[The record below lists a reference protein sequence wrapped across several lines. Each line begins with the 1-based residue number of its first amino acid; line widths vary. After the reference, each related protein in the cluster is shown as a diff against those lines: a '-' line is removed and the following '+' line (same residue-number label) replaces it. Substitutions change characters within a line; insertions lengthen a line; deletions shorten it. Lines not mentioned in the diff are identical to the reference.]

1 MHESK
6 TTYALILLV
15 STSLGAL
22 GQVFFKIGVM
32 SQTALLISEYLIIGI
47 IFYIAST
54 VIYFYVLSRTHLSWA
69 YGFTGLSY
77 IFASLIAF
85 VFLAES
91 VPLLRW
97 IGIFMIAIGT
107 ALIGVS

>member
-1 MHESK
+1 MF
-6 TTYALILLV
+6 AFILLV
-15 STSLGAL
+15 STFLGAL

-32 SQTALLISEYLIIGI
+32 SAKPWLYAYLTIGLLFYAISTI
-47 IFYIAST
+47 
-54 VIYFYVLSRTHLSWA
+54 VYFYVLSRTHLSWS

-85 VFLAES
+85 AFLGEQ

-97 IGIFMIAIGT
+97 LGIAIIAIGT
-107 ALIGVS
+107 ALIGAS